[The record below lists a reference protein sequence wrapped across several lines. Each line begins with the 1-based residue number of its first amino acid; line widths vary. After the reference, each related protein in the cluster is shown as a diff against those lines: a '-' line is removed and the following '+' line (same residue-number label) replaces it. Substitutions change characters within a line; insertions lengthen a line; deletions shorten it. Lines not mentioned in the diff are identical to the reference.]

1 MNNNVS
7 VMSVQTKADTKVSA
21 GKTVTAGSKSKVED
35 FSQTFQEAKQEKG
48 VKSDFKS
55 NAKSETAGSAAEK
68 AAELQEAAVKD
79 AVNAV
84 SDGTVKDSAAE
95 DVPAENI
102 NTDTKGTVIE
112 AGQLLTAMVMG
123 VMAQPVQQ
131 NVQNNQMADGEK
143 VAAPEGLLPQVEQ
156 TEEVPMQ
163 NTQQQEM
170 PQEEAS
176 QPVRNLQK
184 AEAVQELQ
192 PVNKQDVLA
201 NTAASKQTEVDNSQ
215 LVKNPDSINALLQ
228 GQNNGKAPVN
238 PHPDTTSKQQM
249 LEVLSSKGGYDAR
262 LYVKTEQPA
271 NQENI
276 TMQQLNEALGNVE
289 VVQGRNT
296 ADEAG
301 QNLQQNL
308 AQEQQSFA
316 SMINADGNEVT
327 QLPEEA
333 AFDVAPIDQQNA
345 NNAAAAMNTTV
356 GSVNDARPEAVQQPQ
371 AVNQPAADYD
381 VPKQIVEQ
389 ARLIQNGQNSE
400 MVIKLNPE
408 HLGELHLKVS
418 VNGNGGVTATF
429 HTDNAQVKAILE
441 SSMVQLK
448 QQLSEQG
455 MKVDSVEVQTGLPDG
470 QLPQGQ
476 SQGYY
481 QQQQQG
487 QAVHSTEAD
496 MRAFEET
503 SGEMSATGEYVNR
516 STESVRDGEGNVI
529 TDGVDYAV

>member
-55 NAKSETAGSAAEK
+55 NAKSETAGSAAE
-68 AAELQEAAVKD
+68 LQEAAVKD

-102 NTDTKGTVIE
+102 NTDTKGTVLE

-123 VMAQPVQQ
+123 VMAQPAQQ

-143 VAAPEGLLPQVEQ
+143 VAAPEGLLSQVEQ

-176 QPVRNLQK
+176 QPVMNLQK
-184 AEAVQELQ
+184 A
-192 PVNKQDVLA
+192 
-201 NTAASKQTEVDNSQ
+201 EVDNSQ

>member
-35 FSQTFQEAKQEKG
+35 FSQTFQETKQEKG

-55 NAKSETAGSAAEK
+55 NAKSETAGS

-102 NTDTKGTVIE
+102 NTDTKGTVLE
-112 AGQLLTAMVMG
+112 AGPLLTAMVMG

-176 QPVRNLQK
+176 
-184 AEAVQELQ
+184 Q

>member
-1 MNNNVS
+1 
-7 VMSVQTKADTKVSA
+7 
-21 GKTVTAGSKSKVED
+21 
-35 FSQTFQEAKQEKG
+35 
-48 VKSDFKS
+48 
-55 NAKSETAGSAAEK
+55 
-68 AAELQEAAVKD
+68 
-79 AVNAV
+79 
-84 SDGTVKDSAAE
+84 
-95 DVPAENI
+95 
-102 NTDTKGTVIE
+102 
-112 AGQLLTAMVMG
+112 
-123 VMAQPVQQ
+123 
-131 NVQNNQMADGEK
+131 
-143 VAAPEGLLPQVEQ
+143 
-156 TEEVPMQ
+156 
-163 NTQQQEM
+163 M

-176 QPVRNLQK
+176 
-184 AEAVQELQ
+184 Q

>member
-35 FSQTFQEAKQEKG
+35 FSQTFQETKQEKG

-55 NAKSETAGSAAEK
+55 NAKSETAGS

-102 NTDTKGTVIE
+102 NTDTKGTVLE

-176 QPVRNLQK
+176 
-184 AEAVQELQ
+184 Q

-503 SGEMSATGEYVNR
+503 SGEMFATGEYVNR
-516 STESVRDGEGNVI
+516 FTESVRDGEGNVI

>member
-55 NAKSETAGSAAEK
+55 NAKSETAGSAAE
-68 AAELQEAAVKD
+68 LQEAAVKD

-102 NTDTKGTVIE
+102 NTDTKGTVLE

-123 VMAQPVQQ
+123 VMAQPAQQ

-143 VAAPEGLLPQVEQ
+143 VAAPEGLLSQVEQ

-192 PVNKQDVLA
+192 PVN
-201 NTAASKQTEVDNSQ
+201 KQTEVDNSQ

-516 STESVRDGEGNVI
+516 TTESVRDGEGNVI

>member
-55 NAKSETAGSAAEK
+55 NAKSETAGSAAE
-68 AAELQEAAVKD
+68 LQEAAVKD

-102 NTDTKGTVIE
+102 NTDTKGTVLE

-123 VMAQPVQQ
+123 VMAQPAQQ

-143 VAAPEGLLPQVEQ
+143 VAAPEGLLSQVEQ
-156 TEEVPMQ
+156 TEEVTMQ

-184 AEAVQELQ
+184 A
-192 PVNKQDVLA
+192 
-201 NTAASKQTEVDNSQ
+201 EVDNSQ

>member
-35 FSQTFQEAKQEKG
+35 FSQTFQEA
-48 VKSDFKS
+48 
-55 NAKSETAGSAAEK
+55 
-68 AAELQEAAVKD
+68 AVKD

-84 SDGTVKDSAAE
+84 YDGIVKDSAAE

-102 NTDTKGTVIE
+102 NTDTKGTVLE

-176 QPVRNLQK
+176 
-184 AEAVQELQ
+184 Q

-276 TMQQLNEALGNVE
+276 TMHQLNEALGNVE